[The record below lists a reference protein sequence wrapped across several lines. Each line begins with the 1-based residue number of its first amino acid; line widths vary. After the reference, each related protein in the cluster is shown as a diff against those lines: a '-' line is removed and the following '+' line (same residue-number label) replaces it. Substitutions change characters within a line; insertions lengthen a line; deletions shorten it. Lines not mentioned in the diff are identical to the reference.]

1 MVEPE
6 TRELSFFVCP
16 IYPIP
21 KEAGKIVK
29 TALFIGGSAASYAIA
44 MILMKALH
52 LGDGTARFVIAAL
65 VALTM
70 AYAVFLEFEA
80 LRSERLAV
88 IYVAIL
94 GIECVLIAV
103 ASVYWFGE
111 QFMGR
116 EVAGMALV
124 VAGTALVWA

>member
-65 VALTM
+65 VATL
-70 AYAVFLEFEA
+70 VP
-80 LRSERLAV
+80 
-88 IYVAIL
+88 
-94 GIECVLIAV
+94 AV
-103 ASVYWFGE
+103 AATRADPVE
-111 QFMGR
+111 AIR
-116 EVAGMALV
+116 A
-124 VAGTALVWA
+124 